1 MFQNDF
7 MNVLE
12 NDHRNDHENV
22 QQNDFMNVLENDH
35 RNDHENVQQNDFMNV
50 LENDHENDFMN
61 VLENDH
67 RNDHENVQQND
78 FMNVLENDHGNDHE
92 NDFMND
98 RENDHGN
105 DQQERSRERSA
116 ERFHEE
122 RSLQCACVEVLHAA
136 HIIMDNLS
144 AQQQFPKTPE
154 STQVPHHRRP
164 QYPYPVQSNH
174 TRYRYPIGL
183 YMGHWLQLT

>member
-1 MFQNDF
+1 MFQ
-7 MNVLE
+7 
-12 NDHRNDHENV
+12 
-22 QQNDFMNVLENDH
+22 
-35 RNDHENVQQNDFMNV
+35 
-50 LENDHENDFMN
+50 NDFMN

-92 NDFMND
+92 NDFMNVLEND
-98 RENDHGN
+98 HENDFMNVLENDHRNDHENVQQNDFMNDFMNVRENDHGN

-144 AQQQFPKTPE
+144 LSPDKVEKAREAIDFL
-154 STQVPHHRRP
+154 SSISVSRSASI
-164 QYPYPVQSNH
+164 PVGQSDQSRAGPSSRAERNE
-174 TRYRYPIGL
+174 GKDN
-183 YMGHWLQLT
+183 